1 MTKPDAT
8 NRQLTDGGLRRGD
21 TVEVKRKPTA
31 DEKLAWVD
39 AWVPR
44 MDAFIG
50 SVGTVDYV
58 GGHDTVGIK
67 FTEGDR
73 CEVEIYNFPEYC
85 VKKAEVS

>member
-8 NRQLTDGGLRRGD
+8 NRQQTEGGLRRGD

-31 DEKLAWVD
+31 DESLAWVD

-44 MDAFIG
+44 MNAFIG

-58 GGHDTVGIK
+58 GGLDTVGVR
-67 FTEGDR
+67 FTKDE
-73 CEVEIYNFPEYC
+73 EEFETYNFPESC
-85 VKKAEVS
+85 VNKT